1 MRIELF
7 KVIGETGSSLDDGEK
22 LYQLLYP
29 ELKAGSSVDLDFGG
43 VKQMFTPFL
52 NSSFGRLLD
61 HFEKETLMEKINL
74 CHIDEAHLR
83 RVNEFID
90 RKEQVNSNT
99 AAREMMRDMFDEDDL
114 SESDQ

>member
-1 MRIELF
+1 MKIELF
-7 KVIGETGSSLDDGEK
+7 SVVGDTGSSIDDGEK

-29 ELKAGSSVDLDFGG
+29 ELKSGSSVDLDFSG

-61 HFEKETLMEKINL
+61 HFEKETLMERINL
-74 CHIDEAHLR
+74 CHIDGAHLR

-90 RKEQVNSNT
+90 RKEQVNADT
-99 AAREMMRDMFDEDDL
+99 AAREMMRGMFDEDEL
-114 SESDQ
+114 SESGQ

>member
-7 KVIGETGSSLDDGEK
+7 KLVGETVSSIDDGEK
-22 LYQLLYP
+22 LYKLLHP
-29 ELKAGSSVDLDFGG
+29 ELKKGDSVDLDFGG
-43 VKQMFTPFL
+43 VKQIFTPFL

-90 RKEQVNSNT
+90 RKEQMNT
-99 AAREMMRDMFDEDDL
+99 DVAAREMMQDMFGEDEL
-114 SESDQ
+114 SESGQ